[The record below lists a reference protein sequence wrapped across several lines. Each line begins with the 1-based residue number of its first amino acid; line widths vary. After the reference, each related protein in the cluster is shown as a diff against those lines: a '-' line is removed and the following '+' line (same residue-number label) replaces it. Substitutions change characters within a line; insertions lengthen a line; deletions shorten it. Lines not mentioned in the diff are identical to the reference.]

1 VCCAGACVAARA
13 VTGAPATANAA
24 ATPRSAGAAAPGSR
38 RVKRVCADLLG
49 LPKGFLPA
57 KVALTRK
64 AAHTVHTERTTCGQP
79 SESPDNTAA

>member
-1 VCCAGACVAARA
+1 MAARA
-13 VTGAPATANAA
+13 VAGVLATTNAA

-38 RVKRVCADLLG
+38 RVKRVRADLLG

-64 AAHTVHTERTTCGQP
+64 AAHTVHTEHTRCGQP
-79 SESPDNTAA
+79 SESPDITAA